1 VEGTRPLNFK
11 TEQQVRIKD
20 MLIQMVAIHV
30 KQGHVDEFLDAFRIN
45 YEGTRREPGNLRF
58 DVLRSPEDD
67 HSFVIY
73 EVFKSAE
80 ALDEHRK
87 TAHYLECVR
96 RIDPIITGPRTKTF
110 YNVEMADFLTA

>member
-1 VEGTRPLNFK
+1 
-11 TEQQVRIKD
+11 

-30 KQGHVDEFLDAFRIN
+30 KQGHIDEFLDAFRIN

-58 DVLRSPEDD
+58 DVLRNPEDD

-73 EVFKSAE
+73 EVFRSAE

-87 TAHYLECVR
+87 TAHYQECVR
-96 RIDPIITGPRTKTF
+96 RIDPIISGPRTKTF
-110 YNVEMADFLTA
+110 YNVEMADFLTT